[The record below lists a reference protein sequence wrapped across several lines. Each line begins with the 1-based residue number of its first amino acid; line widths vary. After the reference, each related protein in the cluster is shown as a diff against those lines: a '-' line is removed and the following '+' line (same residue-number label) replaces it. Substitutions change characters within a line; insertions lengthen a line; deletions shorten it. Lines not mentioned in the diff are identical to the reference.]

1 MEIIKAK
8 NFRIKKV
15 KKVDG
20 YWELYPKGFDEP
32 LRIKAENVYGKLPP
46 VWKFPWQCHELKLKE
61 LVGKFIIYIEMDG
74 CILFNLSEDQYS
86 DEMKKEVERVQK
98 IEAAYVTVKEEYRA
112 SVSTQLAEYLS
123 QVPAVTDIE
132 DEISKLP
139 VCWSRYLKMFLHM
152 QYGSTEEQQRL
163 FLLYWLVTIANRLY
177 KRHVDVE
184 SSMDV
189 AFASVEFKLKNFATE
204 EIFDI
209 TAQLIEENPKFQN
222 SMVYAL
228 YFEIKQELNRIL
240 PKAPQ
245 RLKVYLIQIIAQLLE
260 NYADDAA
267 ELHCKRL
274 RDFWGDTVNTDNE
287 AYRYLIEKMKLPQFS
302 SLIVENQYSQ
312 EQIERFNNH
321 Y

>member
-15 KKVDG
+15 EKVEG
-20 YWELYPKGFDEP
+20 YWELYPKDGKKP
-32 LRIKAENVYGKLPP
+32 LRLKTDLVYGKLPP
-46 VWKFPWQCHELKLKE
+46 VWKFPWQSHRLKLKV
-61 LVGKFIIYIEMDG
+61 LLDRFIVGAEMDG
-74 CILFNLSEDQYS
+74 VILFEIPEEKYS
-86 DEMKKEVERVQK
+86 PEAKQALAEKREMDKK
-98 IEAAYVTVKEEYRA
+98 IEAYEMEYVDSVKL
-112 SVSTQLAEYLS
+112 QLNEYLPM
-123 QVPAVTDIE
+123 VPPVKDVE

-189 AFASVEFKLKNFATE
+189 AFASVEFELKNFATE

-260 NYADDAA
+260 NYAADAA
-267 ELHCKRL
+267 ELHCKRP